1 MAYRAVQTRV
11 LYSLAIIPR
20 NLHGTPHSIQFR
32 VDLNTLTR
40 SRSIHNRD
48 KRSLCNAAH
57 SRALRIYSC
66 YSHATTRRVP
76 SKHAFTTARAAYA
89 LLCVITFRCSSSL
102 CSSFIAFCPLLRPTE
117 HIARPIPTPF
127 CFCPHASRQT
137 RLSASGLPTDA
148 YRYATRLHFAR
159 FARDIFAISP
169 QKPIHARFCRRT
181 AVRRPASTLSAPSI
195 PASGAGER
203 ISLRSRFMWN
213 TRLVIHQNLNVY
225 RGFCSF
231 MHIYTLRHCMFF
243 RLCVCFFRPCDP
255 FPVVAPRLTIA
266 PQRCSAAFV
275 SEPRIAARLAV
286 FVGARLHSVFPRSCL
301 PLFCFLDLFLPHAPW
316 RTANFLFVF
325 LCFRLFALSLR

>member
-66 YSHATTRRVP
+66 YSHATTLRVP
-76 SKHAFTTARAAYA
+76 SKHTIATLPLRPVLLNIITLRCFPSHFSSFYFFSADLAADRTCRTTQYTATPLFCSHAARQPVRLQSSHASSLRCAA
-89 LLCVITFRCSSSL
+89 TFRL
-102 CSSFIAFCPLLRPTE
+102 RALFSSF
-117 HIARPIPTPF
+117 
-127 CFCPHASRQT
+127 SRTFRQV
-137 RLSASGLPTDA
+137 RGS
-148 YRYATRLHFAR
+148 
-159 FARDIFAISP
+159 
-169 QKPIHARFCRRT
+169 FCRRT
-181 AVRRPASTLSAPSI
+181 AVRPPVLPLSTPSI